1 MTVLPPPAVGDQA
14 AERAMFLRVFPSIML
29 PMFMAAIDQT
39 IVATALPAMAA
50 SLGEVSR
57 ISWVVVGYLIGAT
70 ISAPLFGQLGDAL
83 GRKRMLLAGL
93 GLFVGASV
101 LCAVADSVMLLAAAR
116 VLQGFGGGAQLTLCQ
131 ALVGEAVPPRARGRY
146 QGYLSTIFVAASTFG
161 PVAGGYLTQAFG
173 WPSVFLVNLPLG
185 AAAALLALRLPVPGA
200 GSGRLRFDWLG
211 TVLFSLFVVPII
223 LALEQVQRF
232 DLRSLPSIV
241 GLLAVAAASGW
252 LLLRQ
257 ERRAAQPLL
266 PLKLFRQAAIWRTD
280 LMAFFI
286 GATIVSLVSF
296 LPIYLEVV
304 RGTSPGQTG
313 FLLLPL
319 TAGIGI
325 GSLFTGRLVT
335 RTQRTAIFPSIGLP
349 IATITLAALA
359 LTLGAIGTGRL
370 PWGFALVSLS
380 LGSGMPVV
388 QVITQVVAG
397 PTLLGTAAASVQF
410 SRSVGAA
417 FGTAIVGAT
426 LFATL
431 AARDPLVAGVFTELV
446 ERGPAVLERLD
457 AARRVAAQAEIA
469 LAFRYAFLMVA
480 GYCACAAGLAW
491 WIPVR
496 RL

>member
-1 MTVLPPPAVGDQA
+1 
-14 AERAMFLRVFPSIML
+14 MFLRVFPSIVL

-50 SLGEVSR
+50 SLGNVQR

-70 ISAPLFGQLGDAL
+70 ISAPLFGRLGDAL

-93 GLFVGASV
+93 ALFVGASV
-101 LCAVADSVMLLAAAR
+101 LCALAPNVLLLSAAR

-146 QGYLSTIFVAASTFG
+146 QGYLSTIFVSASMFG
-161 PVAGGYLTQAFG
+161 PVMGGYLTQSFG
-173 WPSVFLVNLPLG
+173 WRSVFLVNLPLG
-185 AAAALLALRLPVPGA
+185 AAAAVLALRLPTTATG
-200 GSGRLRFDWLG
+200 GGRLHFDALG
-211 TVLFSLFVVPII
+211 TLLFALFVVPTV

-232 DLRSLPSIV
+232 DPRTLPWIA
-241 GLLAVAAASGW
+241 GLLALAAASVW
-252 LLLRQ
+252 LLLKQ
-257 ERRAAQPLL
+257 EARAPQPLL
-266 PLKLFRQAAIWRTD
+266 PLKLFRQAGIWRTD

-304 RGTSPGQTG
+304 RGTTPAHTG
-313 FLLLPL
+313 LLLLPL

-335 RTQRTAIFPSIGLP
+335 ASQRTAIFPSIGLP
-349 IATITLAALA
+349 VATVTLAAVA
-359 LTLGAIGTGRL
+359 LSLGAIGTGQL
-370 PWGFALVSLS
+370 PWAFAVVSLS
-380 LGSGMPVV
+380 LGTGMPVV

-397 PTLLGTAAASVQF
+397 PKLLGTAAASVQF

-431 AARDPLVAGVFTELV
+431 AARDPQVAHVFTDLV
-446 ERGPAVLERLD
+446 ERGPVTLAGLD
-457 AARRVAAQAEIA
+457 AARRTLAQAEIA
-469 LAFRYAFLMVA
+469 EAFRYAFLMVA
-480 GYCACAAGLAW
+480 AYCACAVGLAW